1 MDEHVGDGNAF
12 AIPDLWK
19 ASILADFG
27 TSKDL
32 DLKLPDL
39 STFTYGP
46 LEDLGALDASS
57 VLSSA
62 ESFELPETPD
72 VWAFPFDE
80 EEEKFPPLKSW
91 ESFYNKNFQ
100 EPQTTYIS
108 EGGSQVFDAI
118 LAAQN
123 GDLAEETKQVCGSI
137 TRDDCLDRRSGCVVK
152 SVALMSSL
160 LRLGFG
166 IESLLYRY
174 EEEERSFVPLIRNA
188 RMSGYSLEIYQKL
201 SATFVDYGNTTKRLQ
216 SFVEKTQTSKKAFPT
231 SVALAGSIS
240 AIIATSQAQ
249 IPDSSTS
256 ARSLLQLQS
265 QFESLGIVLS
275 YLNDIVIKVDAARSD
290 EELLSRLYEY
300 VEGCEHSAEGIRP
313 ALFQILASVSKPWLD
328 SVSKWVG
335 LKDEVTTR
343 IHDHCQNFVVVRE
356 ETQRLEGGK
365 ETKKLEYDFDHLSMP
380 NFISEEDSLIIFETG
395 KSLRLL
401 ENYRPEHPLSRPTQA
416 GTVEAPDLDWLFS
429 WRDVER
435 IQLQA
440 QEYESNLQRA
450 ITDFNLYGGSPGE
463 TYLPKEGIM
472 QAEIATV
479 GLSEETAKAYISTSI
494 ATFEKPLPDLN
505 AERGNKSLPNCI
517 HNDLLDEKIFA
528 PPLSLLPVLSFKPI
542 ITSQAL
548 LINRACLRLLFK
560 EHSIQSHFFL
570 LHRYSLFGDGMFAS
584 RLSHA
589 LFDPE
594 LDSAERRKGRSR
606 AAVSGLK
613 LGSRDVW
620 PPASSELRLALMGIL
635 TESYYDS
642 SRGAEGSSM
651 FREELPGGLSFAIR
665 DMPED
670 ELQRCMDPNSIEAL
684 DFLRLQYR
692 PPPPLDAV
700 ISQASLAKYD
710 IVFKLLLRVIRML
723 FVANQLFRDAKV
735 RLASRQVVDP
745 ISQSFRIESHH
756 FVSAICRYFFNGI
769 QANWNILQRRLEDVD
784 KALDRDGTSDGDS
797 LHKLRDF
804 HENLLDRLMFTLI
817 LRKRQTQVMK
827 LLEEIFSLILVFA
840 RHTRTEASQDMGFS
854 AFKIDLKET
863 YEKFKKK
870 VRVFISVCR
879 GLSERRGEGG
889 SKGHDAGEELSE
901 DGGNTIG
908 QLLLDFEMS
917 EFYAR

>member
-1 MDEHVGDGNAF
+1 MPTKWFMDEHVGDGNAF
-12 AIPDLWK
+12 AIPHLWK
-19 ASILADFG
+19 TSTLADFG

-32 DLKLPDL
+32 DLKLPDI

-62 ESFELPETPD
+62 ESVEILETPD
-72 VWAFPFDE
+72 VWAFPLNDE
-80 EEEKFPPLKSW
+80 EDKFPPLKSW
-91 ESFYNKNFQ
+91 ETFYNKNFQ
-100 EPQTTYIS
+100 EARITYIS

-123 GDLAEETKQVCGSI
+123 GDIAEEAKQVCGTI

-152 SVALMSSL
+152 PVALISSL
-160 LRLGFG
+160 RQLGLG
-166 IESLLYRY
+166 IESVLYRY
-174 EEEERSFVPLIRNA
+174 EEDERSFTPLIRNA
-188 RMSGYSLEIYQKL
+188 RMSGYSLETFQKL
-201 SATFVDYGNTTKRLQ
+201 SATFIDYGNKTKRLQ
-216 SFVEKTQTSKKAFPT
+216 SFIEKTQTSRKAIPT

-240 AIIATSQAQ
+240 AIIATLQAQ

-275 YLNDIVIKVDAARSD
+275 YLNDIVIMVDAVRSD
-290 EELLSRLYEY
+290 EEFLSRLYDY
-300 VEGCEHSAEGIRP
+300 VEGSEHSAEWIRP

-335 LKDEVTTR
+335 LKDEVTAG
-343 IHDHCQNFVVVRE
+343 IQDHCQNFVVVRE

-365 ETKKLEYDFDHLSMP
+365 ERKKLEYDFEHLSMP
-380 NFISEEDSLIIFETG
+380 NFISEEDSFIIFETG

-401 ENYRPEHPLSRPTQA
+401 ENYRPEHPLSRLTQT
-416 GTVEAPDLDWLFS
+416 GTVEVPDLDWHFS

-440 QEYESNLQRA
+440 QEYETNLQRA
-450 ITDFNLYGGSPGE
+450 ITDFNLGGSPGE

-505 AERGNKSLPNCI
+505 AESKCI
-517 HNDLLDEKIFA
+517 YNDLLDEMIFA

-570 LHRYSLFGDGMFAS
+570 LHRYSLFGDGVFAS

-606 AAVSGLK
+606 AAISGLK

-642 SRGAEGSSM
+642 ARGAEGSSI

-700 ISQASLAKYD
+700 ITQASLEKYD
-710 IVFKLLLRVIRML
+710 IVFKLLLRVMRML

-735 RLASRQVVDP
+735 GLAVRHVIDP

-769 QANWNILQRRLEDVD
+769 QANWNILQQRLEDVD
-784 KALDRDGTSDGDS
+784 KALDRDGTSDGHS

-827 LLEEIFSLILVFA
+827 LLEEIFNLILIFA

-854 AFKIDLKET
+854 AFKVDLKET
-863 YEKFKKK
+863 YERFKKK

-889 SKGHDAGEELSE
+889 CKDHDAGEELGE

-917 EFYAR
+917 GFYAR